1 VTARVLVVDDIEAN
15 VKLLQAR
22 LIAEYFEVVT
32 ASNGP
37 DAIKLCREGQCDIVL
52 LDVMMPGMDGYEVCR
67 RLKADTITMQLP
79 VIMVTAL
86 DQPSDRLAGLEAGA
100 DDFLTKPAGDLALI
114 TRVKSLA
121 RMKMVTD
128 ELQLRVTSGREL
140 GLEPVSDRER
150 ESIDG
155 LQGRILIIND
165 QPSANE
171 RLVKYLSREH
181 SVEIVTDA
189 QDALYQAAE
198 NNYDLAIVS
207 LAMESFDGLRLC
219 SQLRSLDRTRMLPVL
234 LVTGV
239 EDDAKLITAIDLG
252 VNDYINSPID
262 AAELQARV
270 RTQVKRKRLNDRL
283 RESVQNAMEA
293 AVRDPLTGLSNR
305 RYFDRHVTNLFETAV
320 VSGKPLA
327 LIALDIDHFK
337 LVNDTYGH
345 QAGDDVLK
353 TFAKRISKNVRGK
366 DLAYRFGGEE
376 FVVAMPDT
384 DKELAFVVADRM
396 RREVAAS
403 AFVTSDAKYEIA
415 VTVSAGVASI
425 SGEDDTLEALLKRAD
440 EALYEAK
447 RNGRNQVIA
456 DPEADAA

>member
-1 VTARVLVVDDIEAN
+1 
-15 VKLLQAR
+15 
-22 LIAEYFEVVT
+22 VT

-37 DAIKLCREGQCDIVL
+37 DAIKLCREGLCDIVL

-67 RLKADTITMQLP
+67 RLKADPLTMQLP

-100 DDFLTKPAGDLALI
+100 DDFLTKPAGDIALI

-140 GLEPVSDRER
+140 GLEQVSDRER

-155 LQGRILIIND
+155 LQGSILLVND
-165 QPSANE
+165 RKPGNE
-171 RLVKYLSREH
+171 KLIKYLGKDH
-181 SVEIVTDA
+181 SVDVATDA

-198 NNYDLAIVS
+198 NNYDLAIIS
-207 LAMESFDGLRLC
+207 LEMESFDGLRLC
-219 SQLRSLDRTRMLPVL
+219 SQLRSLDRTRMLPLL
-234 LVTGV
+234 LVAGA
-239 EDDAKLITAIDLG
+239 EDDARLIRGIDLG
-252 VNDYINSPID
+252 ANDYINTPVDS
-262 AAELQARV
+262 AELKARV

-305 RYFDRHVTNLFETAV
+305 RYFDRHVANLFETALAAE
-320 VSGKPLA
+320 KPLS

-353 TFAKRISKNVRGK
+353 TFARRISKNVRGK

-384 DKELAFVVADRM
+384 DQDLAFVVADRM

-403 AFVTSDAKYEIA
+403 AFVTSDRQHEIA
-415 VTVSAGVASI
+415 VTVSAGVASLN
-425 SGEDDTLEALLKRAD
+425 GAGDTLKAMLKRAD
-440 EALYEAK
+440 DALYQAK

-456 DPEADAA
+456 DAA